1 MASVLQNTRETSEQ
15 REEPMAPQ
23 CWFCGTTIRRGEPAE
38 SLPHGQIAV
47 HAKCVRKEETGDDA
61 RRSGG
66 SLPKAA

>member
-1 MASVLQNTRETSEQ
+1 
-15 REEPMAPQ
+15 MAPQ

-47 HAKCVRKEETGDDA
+47 HAKCVRKEGTGDDA

-66 SLPKAA
+66 ALPKAA